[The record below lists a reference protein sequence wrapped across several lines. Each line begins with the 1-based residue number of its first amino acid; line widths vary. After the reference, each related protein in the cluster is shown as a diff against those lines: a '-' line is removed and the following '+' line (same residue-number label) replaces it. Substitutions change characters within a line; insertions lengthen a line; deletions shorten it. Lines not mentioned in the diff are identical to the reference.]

1 MNLSEKAELTLFQQW
16 AIKYTDKNKIYMS
29 LVQVSTIIKLTCL
42 TELIATAIIALFLE
56 NN

>member
-29 LVQVSTIIKLTCL
+29 LVQVSTIYKEGGSYSSISY
-42 TELIATAIIALFLE
+42 
-56 NN
+56 NNI